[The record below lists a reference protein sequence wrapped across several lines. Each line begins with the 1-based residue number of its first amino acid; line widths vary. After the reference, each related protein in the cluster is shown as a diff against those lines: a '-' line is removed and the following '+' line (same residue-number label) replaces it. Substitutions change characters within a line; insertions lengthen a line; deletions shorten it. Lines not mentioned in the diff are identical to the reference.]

1 MKVATKKQVYA
12 NSTEQAVTDIVKQK
26 RSRPDLSEMMTP
38 HTEPGEVA
46 TMMRNALEISS
57 WPSIDTNSAEQVAE
71 RIRQYHVYCLEHD
84 MKPDMSGMAMALGT
98 FRQTLWRWENGIESN
113 KPAGVRDAIKKGREM
128 NENIMVQMMQNG
140 KLNPV
145 TAIFLLKNNHGYKD
159 QQDVVITPNTPAE
172 GRDPEEIRRQYRESL
187 PESTENQ

>member
-1 MKVATKKQVYA
+1 MATKKQVRV
-12 NSTEQAVTDIVKQK
+12 NSAEQAATEIVKQK
-26 RSRPDLSEMMTP
+26 RKRPDLSEMMTP

-57 WPSIDTNSAEQVAE
+57 WPNIDTNNAEQVAE

-113 KPAGVRDAIKKGREM
+113 KPVGVRDAIKKGREM

-172 GRDPEEIRRQYRESL
+172 GRDPDEIRRQYRESL
-187 PESTENQ
+187 PEST

>member
-1 MKVATKKQVYA
+1 MTKKLIA
-12 NSTEQAVTDIVKQK
+12 NDINQAAAEITKQK
-26 RSRPDLSEMMTP
+26 RKRPDLTEMMTP
-38 HTEPGEVA
+38 NTEPGEVA
-46 TMMRNALEISS
+46 EMMRNALEISS
-57 WPSIDTNSAEQVAE
+57 WPKINTDSAEQVEE

-159 QQDVVITPNTPAE
+159 QQDVIITPNTPAE
-172 GRDPEEIRRQYRESL
+172 SRDPGEIRNQYIQAL
-187 PESTENQ
+187 PEETDQ